1 MSCHYAECVKTKI
14 RIALMQKTLKRKRA
28 PGAGR
33 PRKAEA
39 DKKGSAFTTRITAE
53 TRRALEVS
61 ARKHRRSLSQEAEA
75 GLRDYL
81 KKPAGEKRNRAI
93 GAIVGNLA
101 QGIEQQTGKSWRTD
115 VFTSMALR
123 YAIEAVLFHFAP
135 GTEETPA
142 IPPAVEKQA
151 AKMPGEFA
159 ERYRRPAGLGH
170 IRAYSLIA
178 EIENQPRKGK
188 IIDEWTTPAGINAP
202 PEMIDLLVGDL
213 ELE

>member
-1 MSCHYAECVKTKI
+1 
-14 RIALMQKTLKRKRA
+14 MQKTLKRKRA

-93 GAIVGNLA
+93 GAIVGHLA

-135 GTEETPA
+135 GTEKTPA

-178 EIENQPRKGK
+178 EIENQPRKDK

>member
-1 MSCHYAECVKTKI
+1 
-14 RIALMQKTLKRKRA
+14 MQKTLKRKRA

-53 TRRALEVS
+53 TRRALEAS

-81 KKPAGEKRNRAI
+81 KKPAGEPRNRAI
-93 GAIVGNLA
+93 AAITGNLA
-101 QGIEQQTGKSWRTD
+101 EGIERETGQSWRTD

-123 YAIEAVLFHFAP
+123 YAVEAVLFHFAP

-159 ERYRRPAGLGH
+159 DRYRRPAGLGH
-170 IRAYSLIA
+170 MRAYSLIT
-178 EIENQPRKGK
+178 EIESRPRPGRMN
-188 IIDEWTTPAGINAP
+188 DEGTTPIATNASQ
-202 PEMIDLLVGDL
+202 EMIDLLAKDLDL
-213 ELE
+213 E

>member
-1 MSCHYAECVKTKI
+1 M
-14 RIALMQKTLKRKRA
+14 RKTLERKRA

-81 KKPAGEKRNRAI
+81 KKPAGAARNRAI

-135 GTEETPA
+135 GTEKTPA

-151 AKMPGEFA
+151 AKMP

-178 EIENQPRKGK
+178 EIENQPRKDK

>member
-1 MSCHYAECVKTKI
+1 M
-14 RIALMQKTLKRKRA
+14 RKTLERKRA

-53 TRRALEVS
+53 TRRALEGS

-81 KKPAGEKRNRAI
+81 KKPAGAARNRAI

-123 YAIEAVLFHFAP
+123 YATDRKLRLAEAIFAKNEYNRNRADHSAE
-135 GTEETPA
+135 GR
-142 IPPAVEKQA
+142 A
-151 AKMPGEFA
+151 AE
-159 ERYRRPAGLGH
+159 H
-170 IRAYSLIA
+170 
-178 EIENQPRKGK
+178 GK
-188 IIDEWTTPAGINAP
+188 KF
-202 PEMIDLLVGDL
+202 
-213 ELE
+213 